1 MSKFPETLDDENG
14 FKVDP
19 EGRAQELA
27 LKELGIT
34 RGCCR
39 LRFLALVLLHD
50 KHIAQMELQ
59 KEEAARR
66 PRVSRFTNGVD
77 CELDDQ
83 DDNQEED

>member
-1 MSKFPETLDDENG
+1 MSSFPETFNDENG

-27 LKELGIT
+27 LKELNIT

-50 KHIAQMELQ
+50 KHILQTEMQ
-59 KEEAARR
+59 KEETTRR
-66 PRVSRFTNGVD
+66 PRVSRFID